1 MTLNDQQVDEV
12 RRFLQERGLTFKPLL
27 EEMMDHITADLEQRM
42 EGGATYEEAWSQA
55 IHELP
60 DNHFKLIQQET
71 METINRRFNLSRVL
85 SFATLGLLIGAAL
98 FKMLHLAGA
107 GGILFMSL
115 VSLAGSMTVSSLS
128 GVYLN
133 RGKKGALLV
142 LSIVAGLM
150 VMLLGVGFKLWHLP
164 GADQL
169 IVTGVFSLITAMVL
183 NSFYIYN
190 NSKGEGSL
198 LSFLHEKYSPGIER
212 FLLILLAPLVVYRF
226 VMLVVAPQEYFA
238 NFILVIVIYG
248 AGLQMIALAWR
259 HVENNLAHRNIAN
272 LTLLTLSAI
281 TLSLPM
287 LGQLLPFEFRV
298 VMIVVFSICGGM
310 LSYRLDRPAV
320 VYSILVAALIP
331 IIELTKLGWF
341 PPFSDSTAANIVI
354 VGMLIFG
361 IFAAKPGS
369 VLRAFMILSLASFL
383 LES

>member
-1 MTLNDQQVDEV
+1 MTLDDHQIGEV
-12 RRFLQERGLTFKPLL
+12 RRFLLERGLTFKPLL

-55 IHELP
+55 IRELP
-60 DNHFKLIQQET
+60 ENHFKIIQQET

-85 SFATLGLLIGAAL
+85 SFTTLGLLIGAAL

-107 GGILFMSL
+107 GGILLMSL
-115 VSLAGSMTVSSLS
+115 VSLAASMTVSSLS
-128 GVYLN
+128 GIYLN

-150 VMLLGVGFKLWHLP
+150 LMLLGVAFKLWHLP

-169 IVTGVFSLITAMVL
+169 IVAGVLSLITAMVL
-183 NSFYIYN
+183 NSFYIYI

-238 NFILVIVIYG
+238 NIILVIVIYG
-248 AGLQMIALAWR
+248 AGLQIIALAWR
-259 HVENNLAHRNIAN
+259 HVENDLAHRNVIN
-272 LTLLTLSAI
+272 LVLLTVSAI

-287 LGQLLPFEFRV
+287 LGQLLPFDLRV
-298 VMIVVFSICGGM
+298 VMIIIFSICGGM
-310 LSYRLDRPAV
+310 LSYRLDRPVAG
-320 VYSILVAALIP
+320 YAILVAALIP
-331 IIELTKLGWF
+331 LLELTKLGWV
-341 PPFSDSTAANIVI
+341 PPFGESTTANIII

-361 IFAAKPGS
+361 IFVAKPGS
-369 VLRAFMILSLASFL
+369 VLRAFLILSLASFL